1 MKKMLVKTSVLE
13 EEVNKAYGG
22 YFQDYYEIYRKSR
35 EKDTKIEEMVNSLY
49 VINQEIKSLCFEIY
63 SIAASDFYNNNFMSA
78 KEHKRLKNMLHYDDY
93 GMFWACTKDEILSDI
108 KEFIEN
114 YGVESLDEYMSTREE
129 IFETVKEAHAKLKE
143 ACGNTYRAVYNLFED
158 HIGIELTLSVQDT
171 NIFGLC
177 DMIVK
182 DNAPIE
188 YKADYI
194 SIGNLGKDEQI
205 VTKPLYNDYT
215 NLDFWSVIKLIR
227 NSNLQAGHSNVIV
240 DLRKFIIDNESE
252 NESSKI
258 KLSQTDLKNII
269 CELIMAS
276 IHTGEIMVIS
286 DLYNCTNIGIEDMI
300 ELKALN
306 EVMAYL
312 VCHAVISPVK
322 LSEVNASDLL
332 KELPKV
338 LKDKV
343 HFFAHSCSSNPTSAL
358 GLLVNDSN
366 KLVEQKNYFLIYH
379 NILDDIEID
388 VYRDPNSD
396 LIVNITENKEL
407 ETDISHMLNK

>member
-1 MKKMLVKTSVLE
+1 
-13 EEVNKAYGG
+13 
-22 YFQDYYEIYRKSR
+22 
-35 EKDTKIEEMVNSLY
+35 
-49 VINQEIKSLCFEIY
+49 
-63 SIAASDFYNNNFMSA
+63 
-78 KEHKRLKNMLHYDDY
+78 
-93 GMFWACTKDEILSDI
+93 
-108 KEFIEN
+108 
-114 YGVESLDEYMSTREE
+114 
-129 IFETVKEAHAKLKE
+129 
-143 ACGNTYRAVYNLFED
+143 
-158 HIGIELTLSVQDT
+158 
-171 NIFGLC
+171 
-177 DMIVK
+177 MIVK